1 MSEYEEYEENSVMVE
16 INRET
21 RAAAMTDFIEAF
33 SSLLQSG
40 IRLLCMGENLEG
52 NALYV
57 VCADQA
63 MTFVQFL
70 DIEMD
75 DEGDLVTHT
84 IEIKNEEFDEMYGLM
99 APVVIE
105 DCENFEGFLDKAGIQ
120 VTAE

>member
-1 MSEYEEYEENSVMVE
+1 MSEYEEYEENSVIVE

-40 IRLLCMGENLEG
+40 IRLLCMGENLED

-105 DCENFEGFLDKAGIQ
+105 DCENFEDFLDKAGIQ

>member
-1 MSEYEEYEENSVMVE
+1 
-16 INRET
+16 
-21 RAAAMTDFIEAF
+21 
-33 SSLLQSG
+33 
-40 IRLLCMGENLEG
+40 MGENLED

-105 DCENFEGFLDKAGIQ
+105 DCENFEDFLDKAGIQ